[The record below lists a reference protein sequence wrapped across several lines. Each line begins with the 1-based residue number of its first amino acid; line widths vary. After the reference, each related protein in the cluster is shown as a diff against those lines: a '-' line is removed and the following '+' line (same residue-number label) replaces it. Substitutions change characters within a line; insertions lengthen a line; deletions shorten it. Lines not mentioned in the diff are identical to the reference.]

1 MRKTASGYA
10 HDLGYQRYK
19 PMPIQ
24 RHRPNR
30 HRMKGSFSTVQKIR
44 GFRGL
49 YLHYC
54 CCLGILP
61 KGSKHR
67 PLSPELRE
75 ECRCLDRIS
84 RQTQLICQKK
94 LDTAGDV
101 SDFISRKQAE
111 IAELGA
117 IRQKCYNRLRRC
129 DSREEIA
136 QIKARRDWL
145 TTAMAV
151 CRGDIKTAEEVLSRC
166 DRLKENLKLEQEM
179 QAQRMVRTQSRQR
192 ERSVAR

>member
-1 MRKTASGYA
+1 
-10 HDLGYQRYK
+10 
-19 PMPIQ
+19 
-24 RHRPNR
+24 
-30 HRMKGSFSTVQKIR
+30 MKGSFSTVRKIR

-136 QIKARRDWL
+136 QINHLIQTLPPKCKMVFVLAKMERLPYKEIAKILNISVKTINIHIAKA
-145 TTAMAV
+145 
-151 CRGDIKTAEEVLSRC
+151 
-166 DRLKENLKLEQEM
+166 LEIISEGL
-179 QAQRMVRTQSRQR
+179 RK
-192 ERSVAR
+192 

>member
-1 MRKTASGYA
+1 M
-10 HDLGYQRYK
+10 
-19 PMPIQ
+19 
-24 RHRPNR
+24 
-30 HRMKGSFSTVQKIR
+30 
-44 GFRGL
+44 
-49 YLHYC
+49 
-54 CCLGILP
+54 
-61 KGSKHR
+61 
-67 PLSPELRE
+67 
-75 ECRCLDRIS
+75 
-84 RQTQLICQKK
+84 ICQKK

-117 IRQKCYNRLRRC
+117 IRQKCYNCLRRC

-179 QAQRMVRTQSRQR
+179 QAQRMGRTQSRQR